1 MVGKQQSEEGPDD
14 AHEEIEE
21 PVIVESAHRH
31 GVAEV
36 DMLHALRLA
45 VAHVRQDDDMVMF
58 IGPDRA
64 GNLIEVGVVTWHGI
78 LAVVHA
84 LSPARNKYLTR

>member
-1 MVGKQQSEEGPDD
+1 MGKQRPEEGPDD
-14 AHEEIEE
+14 IEE

-31 GVAEV
+31 GVAEA
-36 DMLHALRLA
+36 DMLHALRFA

-78 LAVVHA
+78 LAIVHA
-84 LSPARNKYLTR
+84 MSPAREKYLKR